1 VSRALAARGVAVQVL
16 SVAPRDDGSEVAW
29 GGEDIDE
36 GVRVQRAVASAP
48 LHLLR
53 RLRPGWRARS
63 PRPWSGALRGLLLR
77 AAAAHDIVH
86 VHGVRPPHAWWAL
99 LGCRLARRPFVYS
112 PGLHDCRAL
121 TAPVCRLVSRADA
134 VVVFHPGEGGR
145 LREAGSRIARL
156 EELDDPGPS
165 RGTRGVPAWRSIV
178 GLAEGD
184 RLVVFP
190 GRADWESGAVT
201 FIDAVRLVR
210 LAGLPVVPAIVN
222 PGPIDDWLRRLLH
235 TSLVPIVGI
244 VVADAAERA
253 GLLAA
258 ADLIVLPD
266 HSCGAVLWGGGVET
280 PVLAPERE
288 NSPAPDGALRFPAGD
303 PLALAREMGRLLRAP
318 APRRDTAQGQE
329 PAAVG
334 WSLVAARMGEVYRA
348 LVAARRR

>member
-1 VSRALAARGVAVQVL
+1 
-16 SVAPRDDGSEVAW
+16 
-29 GGEDIDE
+29 
-36 GVRVQRAVASAP
+36 VQRAVTSAP

-53 RLRPGWRARS
+53 RLRPGWRTRS

-121 TAPVCRLVSRADA
+121 TASVCRLVSRADA

-156 EELDDPGPS
+156 EEMDDPGPS
-165 RGTRGVPAWRSIV
+165 RGTPGVPAWRSIV

-201 FIDAVRLVR
+201 FIDAVRLLR
-210 LAGLPVVPAIVN
+210 LSGQPVVPAIVN
-222 PGPIDDWLRRLLH
+222 PGPIDDWLRRLWQA
-235 TSLVPIVGI
+235 SVVPVVGI

-253 GLLAA
+253 NLLAA
-258 ADLIVLPD
+258 ADLIVLPAD
-266 HSCGAVLWGGGVET
+266 SCSGAAPEGWGTET
-280 PVLAPERE
+280 PVLAPEGESSPVRE
-288 NSPAPDGALRFPAGD
+288 GALRRFPAGD
-303 PLALAREMGRLLRAP
+303 PLALAREMRRLLRAP
-318 APRRDTAQGQE
+318 AARLDAAARCQERTA
-329 PAAVG
+329 AG
-334 WSLVAARMGEVYRA
+334 WSSVAARMEEVYRA
-348 LVAARRR
+348 LVDARRR